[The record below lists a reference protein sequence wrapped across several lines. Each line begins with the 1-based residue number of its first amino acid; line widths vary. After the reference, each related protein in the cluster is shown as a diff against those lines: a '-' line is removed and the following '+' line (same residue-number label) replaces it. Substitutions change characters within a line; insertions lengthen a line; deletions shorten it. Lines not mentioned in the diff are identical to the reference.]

1 MNVRELIE
9 LLKQENP
16 ETEVVLTADNFE
28 QGYPRKLAVGLFN
41 FRGKIVRKPFRDAFD
56 GERYDSAVVEYTG
69 DENDQPFIELCT

>member
-28 QGYPRKLAVGLFN
+28 QGYPRKLAGGLFN
-41 FRGKIVRKPFRDAFD
+41 FRGKIVRKPSEMHLTEKDM
-56 GERYDSAVVEYTG
+56 
-69 DENDQPFIELCT
+69 ILL